1 MSRPDIAN
9 FEIAAAG
16 KFGHAGIK
24 ARSEGGV
31 DLLCR
36 LGLERGGLPRLAVV
50 ENVAGTTAK
59 IAGYLD
65 WVGSWLSGL
74 HGTRP
79 SPQDVPTMRRAR
91 ARDVEIHTKTR
102 P

>member
-1 MSRPDIAN
+1 MSPSKP
-9 FEIAAAG
+9 G
-16 KFGHAGIK
+16 PK
-24 ARSEGGV
+24 GGV
-31 DLLCR
+31 ESTLQIG
-36 LGLERGGLPRLAVV
+36 LGARRATALAVV

-79 SPQDVPTMRRAR
+79 SPRGR